1 MGVLNSIELE
11 GVSGQSWLAAA
22 DEALRQAAKTLR
34 NIRRLEVL
42 GTSGTVSAGQV
53 TEYRTRVRLVFEVEP
68 RRGGAGAGP

>member
-11 GVSGQSWLAAA
+11 GVSAESWLAAA
-22 DEALRQAAKTLR
+22 DEALREAAKTLR

-42 GTSGTVSAGQV
+42 GTSGAVVSGRV

-68 RRGGAGAGP
+68 RRGGAGVAP